1 MPLSLCSASTQTHDL
16 LISPQ
21 LLLAGDLS
29 GHFENAVN
37 SKLFCPQHNCVTT
50 PFPADTFLV
59 FSPTNKICEEK
70 AKTENLISPHLCT
83 GPHRASP
90 ATDGRRA
97 NSFVTSSAHRSQLST
112 TTAALRTNSREET
125 GSAAQVLRGS
135 PPPIATYDRDARRP
149 MGDLARSAS

>member
-1 MPLSLCSASTQTHDL
+1 MDASITTVFYLHYTQTHCL
-16 LISPQ
+16 LQKPLISPL

-97 NSFVTSSAHRSQLST
+97 SSFVTSSAHRSQLST
-112 TTAALRTNSREET
+112 TTAALREQTP
-125 GSAAQVLRGS
+125 GKKLVPQLRCSGA
-135 PPPIATYDRDARRP
+135 PHHQ
-149 MGDLARSAS
+149 

>member
-1 MPLSLCSASTQTHDL
+1 MDASIITVFYLHIDSSPASKATHFTTA
-16 LISPQ
+16 Q

-70 AKTENLISPHLCT
+70 AQNRKPHL
-83 GPHRASP
+83 PP
-90 ATDGRRA
+90 L
-97 NSFVTSSAHRSQLST
+97 VHRSPQSQP
-112 TTAALRTNSREET
+112 SH
-125 GSAAQVLRGS
+125 
-135 PPPIATYDRDARRP
+135 
-149 MGDLARSAS
+149 

>member
-70 AKTENLISPHLCT
+70 AQNRKHHLPPLVHST

-112 TTAALRTNSREET
+112 TTTAALREQTP
-125 GSAAQVLRGS
+125 GKKLVPQLRCSGA
-135 PPPIATYDRDARRP
+135 PHHQ
-149 MGDLARSAS
+149 

>member
-1 MPLSLCSASTQTHDL
+1 MDASITVFYLHTDSLPASKATHFTTA
-16 LISPQ
+16 S
-21 LLLAGDLS
+21 S
-29 GHFENAVN
+29 CRRSFWYFENAVN
-37 SKLFCPQHNCVTT
+37 SKNCLQHNCVTT

-83 GPHRASP
+83 GPLRASP

-112 TTAALRTNSREET
+112 TTAALREQTP
-125 GSAAQVLRGS
+125 GKKLVPQLRCSGA
-135 PPPIATYDRDARRP
+135 PHHQ
-149 MGDLARSAS
+149 